1 MATYLDEIVAWHRQR
16 ASNDDRSFEELFDEA
31 VRCGP
36 THSILPALAGPQ
48 LSVIAEVKRHSPS
61 KGSLDEA
68 LDPAALA
75 RAYVEGGAA
84 AISILT
90 DEAFF
95 HGSLDDLAAVRT
107 AVDVPLLRKDFTID
121 PRDVC
126 DARIAGADLVL
137 LICAA
142 LSDGEMDELATTAAD
157 LDLEVLFEVHDEA
170 ELERVLDRG
179 PTIVGINQ
187 RDLRSFDVDPARAQ
201 RLVQSIPSEI
211 YAIAESG
218 ISTASDAQTLG
229 EAGFDGVLVGEYFV
243 RSNDPA
249 RAVAQF
255 ASVRTN
261 SRRAA
266 VAS

>member
-16 ASNDDRSFEELFDEA
+16 ATQDERAFDELFAEA
-31 VRCGP
+31 LQCGP
-36 THSILPALAGPQ
+36 TRSILPALARPE

-68 LDPAALA
+68 LDPVSLA
-75 RAYVEGGAA
+75 RSYVDGGAA

-95 HGSLDDLAAVRT
+95 HGSLDDLVAVRAAV
-107 AVDVPLLRKDFTID
+107 DLPLLRKDFTVD

-126 DARIAGADLVL
+126 DARIAGADLIL

-142 LSDGEMDELATTAAD
+142 LSDAEIAELASTASD
-157 LDLEVLFEVHDEA
+157 LHLDVLFEVHDEA
-170 ELERVLDRG
+170 ELERVLSLG

-187 RDLRSFDVDPARAQ
+187 RDLRTFEVDTARAQ
-201 RLVQSIPSEI
+201 RLVQSIPSEV

-218 ISTASDAQTLG
+218 LATPADARALG

-243 RSNDPA
+243 RSNDPSS
-249 RAVAQF
+249 AVAQF
-255 ASVRTN
+255 ASVMTN
-261 SRRAA
+261 ARRAA